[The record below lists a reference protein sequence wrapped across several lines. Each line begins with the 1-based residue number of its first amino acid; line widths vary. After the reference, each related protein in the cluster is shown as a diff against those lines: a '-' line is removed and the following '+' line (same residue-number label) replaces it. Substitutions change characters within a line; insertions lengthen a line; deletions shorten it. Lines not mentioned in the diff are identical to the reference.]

1 MIKSFRDKR
10 TAALFLGNDKMLN
23 RDKIANTDLSAVSTG
38 EALGP
43 VHPGAHLLDYIEGAG
58 ITQYRLAKAI
68 HVPPR
73 RINEIVHGKRSIT
86 ADTALRLG
94 RYFRTSPQFWMN
106 LQTTYDLAVA
116 ESKIGERLTQEID
129 PVAA

>member
-1 MIKSFRDKR
+1 
-10 TAALFLGNDKMLN
+10 MLN
-23 RDKIANTDLSAVSTG
+23 RDELKTADLSAVTTAG
-38 EALGP
+38 TLGP
-43 VHPGAHLLDYIEGAG
+43 VHPGLHLLDYIEGAG

-68 HVPPR
+68 QVSPR
-73 RINEIVHGKRSIT
+73 RINEIVHGKRAIT

-106 LQTTYDLAVA
+106 LQTAYDLAIA
-116 ESKIGERLTQEID
+116 EAEIGERLDTEIE

>member
-1 MIKSFRDKR
+1 MLKRDDI
-10 TAALFLGNDKMLN
+10 TT
-23 RDKIANTDLSAVSTG
+23 TDLSEVTTG
-38 EALGP
+38 EVLDS
-43 VHPGAHLLDYIEGAG
+43 VHPGAHLQDYIEGAG

-106 LQTTYDLAVA
+106 LQTAYDLAVA
-116 ESKIGERLTQEID
+116 EAKIRTHLNDEIK

>member
-1 MIKSFRDKR
+1 
-10 TAALFLGNDKMLN
+10 MLN
-23 RDKIANTDLSAVSTG
+23 RNELSSANLSAVATG
-38 EALGP
+38 DVLEP

-58 ITQYRLAKAI
+58 ISQYRLAKAI

-73 RINEIVHGKRSIT
+73 RINEIVHGKRAIT

-94 RYFRTSPQFWMN
+94 RFFRTSPQFWMN
-106 LQTTYDLAVA
+106 LQTAWDLTVA
-116 ESKIGERLTQEID
+116 EAKLGKQLSSEID

>member
-1 MIKSFRDKR
+1 
-10 TAALFLGNDKMLN
+10 MLN
-23 RDKIANTDLSAVSTG
+23 RDEITAADLSAVTTG
-38 EALGP
+38 ETLGP

-73 RINEIVHGKRSIT
+73 RINEIVHGKRAIT

-106 LQTTYDLAVA
+106 LQTAYDLAVA
-116 ESKIGERLTQEID
+116 EAEIGDRLNGEIE

>member
-1 MIKSFRDKR
+1 
-10 TAALFLGNDKMLN
+10 MLN
-23 RDKIANTDLSAVSTG
+23 REAMSTKDLSSVTTG
-38 EALGP
+38 KKLPA
-43 VHPGAHLLDYIEGAG
+43 VHPGVHLLDYIEGAG
-58 ITQYRLAKAI
+58 ISQYRLAKAI

-73 RINEIVHGKRSIT
+73 RINEIVHGKRAIT

-106 LQTTYDLAVA
+106 LQTAYDLAVA
-116 ESKIGERLTQEID
+116 EAKLGEQLKQGID

>member
-1 MIKSFRDKR
+1 
-10 TAALFLGNDKMLN
+10 MLN
-23 RDKIANTDLSAVSTG
+23 RDDIMTTDLTAVTTG
-38 EALGP
+38 EQLEII
-43 VHPGAHLLDYIEGAG
+43 HPGVHLQDYIEGAG

-73 RINEIVHGKRSIT
+73 RINEIIHGKRSIT

-106 LQTTYDLAVA
+106 LQTAYDLAVA
-116 ESKIGERLTQEID
+116 ETKIGTHLNKEIK

>member
-1 MIKSFRDKR
+1 
-10 TAALFLGNDKMLN
+10 MLN
-23 RDKIANTDLSAVSTG
+23 REDIMTTDLSAVTTG
-38 EALGP
+38 EALDA

-58 ITQYRLAKAI
+58 ISQYRLAKAI

-106 LQTTYDLAVA
+106 LQTAYDLAVA
-116 ESKIGERLTQEID
+116 EAAIGERLNGEIK